1 VKEKDTTAKFSDM
14 MKQGKVSMAIRALAL
29 DDAAGTLPL
38 DDTTRKA
45 LRDKHPPAREA
56 APDTMYGGTYIPPP
70 AAIFDRI
77 TGEDIRKHALHTNG
91 AAGPSGMDAKAWR
104 SILSHARYGSIA
116 NDLCNTIAAM
126 ARKMATDTCQDI
138 EAFTACRLIAL
149 DKKPGC
155 RPIGV
160 GEVLRRIVGKAIM
173 EVTKDDI
180 KAAVGNLQVC
190 AGQKAGGEAAVHAMR
205 TIYSDPDCDAVLL
218 VDATNAFNNINRQ
231 AAIHNTRIKCPS
243 LAMYIENLYRKPA
256 KQFICDRH
264 TGNSD
269 TIESAEGTTQ
279 GDPVAMAMYAIGLLR
294 LQDHISH
301 EKTQVKQVAYAD
313 DLAGAGKIND
323 LRKWWDLIQRHGPP
337 QGYHPNAQKSILIVK
352 PGNIEQAKE
361 CFGNLEIQI
370 NAGGEKY
377 LGAVL
382 GTEQTKETFVKSR
395 VEGWIGEMK
404 RLANIAKEEPHA
416 AYTAFTF
423 GLKHKWK
430 YLMRTVPNIGHLLQP
445 IEDTIK
451 RDFIPALSGGR
462 NPTDLERAILEL
474 PPRMGGMGITNPCKI
489 SDTEHQNS
497 VRLTGHLT
505 QHIVSQT
512 RQGEINEAE
521 QKKMILEITK
531 TREENQ
537 KAELEN
543 ILSQLSEDQ
552 QRRMQMAQEVGAS
565 NWLTALPIKAKGFS
579 LNKQEFFDALAL
591 RYGWHM
597 DGLPQSCSCGSPF
610 NTNHAMICKT
620 GGFVVIRHD
629 EVRDLTAQMLREV
642 CHDVR
647 VEPELLPTGG
657 RSFTLRSVNTAED
670 ARLDI
675 SARGFWARG
684 QRAFFDV
691 RIFNPMAQSN
701 RDQDLHAAHG
711 RHENDKIREYGERVE
726 EVEQGTFT
734 PLVFT
739 TTGGMAPRAKAFYAI
754 LAQQLADKKQQSR
767 SCVTAWM
774 RCRLSFSLLRSSLL
788 CLRGTRSKPPLYTS
802 VRDTDFEE
810 TVEESRL
817 RENLL

>member
-1 VKEKDTTAKFSDM
+1 
-14 MKQGKVSMAIRALAL
+14 
-29 DDAAGTLPL
+29 
-38 DDTTRKA
+38 
-45 LRDKHPPAREA
+45 
-56 APDTMYGGTYIPPP
+56 
-70 AAIFDRI
+70 
-77 TGEDIRKHALHTNG
+77 
-91 AAGPSGMDAKAWR
+91 
-104 SILSHARYGSIA
+104 
-116 NDLCNTIAAM
+116 
-126 ARKMATDTCQDI
+126 
-138 EAFTACRLIAL
+138 
-149 DKKPGC
+149 
-155 RPIGV
+155 
-160 GEVLRRIVGKAIM
+160 
-173 EVTKDDI
+173 
-180 KAAVGNLQVC
+180 
-190 AGQKAGGEAAVHAMR
+190 
-205 TIYSDPDCDAVLL
+205 
-218 VDATNAFNNINRQ
+218 
-231 AAIHNTRIKCPS
+231 
-243 LAMYIENLYRKPA
+243 
-256 KQFICDRH
+256 
-264 TGNSD
+264 
-269 TIESAEGTTQ
+269 
-279 GDPVAMAMYAIGLLR
+279 
-294 LQDHISH
+294 
-301 EKTQVKQVAYAD
+301 
-313 DLAGAGKIND
+313 
-323 LRKWWDLIQRHGPP
+323 
-337 QGYHPNAQKSILIVK
+337 
-352 PGNIEQAKE
+352 
-361 CFGNLEIQI
+361 
-370 NAGGEKY
+370 
-377 LGAVL
+377 
-382 GTEQTKETFVKSR
+382 
-395 VEGWIGEMK
+395 
-404 RLANIAKEEPHA
+404 
-416 AYTAFTF
+416 
-423 GLKHKWK
+423 
-430 YLMRTVPNIGHLLQP
+430 
-445 IEDTIK
+445 
-451 RDFIPALSGGR
+451 
-462 NPTDLERAILEL
+462 
-474 PPRMGGMGITNPCKI
+474 
-489 SDTEHQNS
+489 
-497 VRLTGHLT
+497 
-505 QHIVSQT
+505 
-512 RQGEINEAE
+512 
-521 QKKMILEITK
+521 
-531 TREENQ
+531 
-537 KAELEN
+537 
-543 ILSQLSEDQ
+543 
-552 QRRMQMAQEVGAS
+552 MAQEVGAS

-597 DGLPQSCSCGSPF
+597 DGLPQSCWCGSPF

>member
-1 VKEKDTTAKFSDM
+1 

-104 SILSHARYGSIA
+104 NILSQARYGSVA

-126 ARKMATDTCQDI
+126 ARKMATDSCQDI

-190 AGQKAGGEAAVHAMR
+190 AGQKAGGEEAVQAMR
-205 TIYSDPDCDAVLL
+205 TIYSDHDCDAVLL

-243 LAMYIENLYRKPA
+243 LAMYIENSYRKPA

-279 GDPVAMAMYAIGLLR
+279 GDPVAMAMYATGLLR

-323 LRKWWDLIQRHGPP
+323 LRKWWDLIQRHEPP
-337 QGYHPNAQKSILIVK
+337 QGYHPNAQKSISIAK

-395 VEGWIGEMK
+395 
-404 RLANIAKEEPHA
+404 
-416 AYTAFTF
+416 
-423 GLKHKWK
+423 
-430 YLMRTVPNIGHLLQP
+430 P

-505 QHIVSQT
+505 QHI
-512 RQGEINEAE
+512 
-521 QKKMILEITK
+521 
-531 TREENQ
+531 
-537 KAELEN
+537 
-543 ILSQLSEDQ
+543 LSEDQ

-565 NWLTALPIKAKGFS
+565 NRLTALPIKAKGFS
-579 LNKQEFFDALAL
+579 LNNQEFFDTLPL
-591 RYGWHM
+591 GYGWHM
-597 DGLPQSCSCGSPF
+597 DRLPQSCSCGSPF

-620 GGFVVIRHD
+620 GGFVVIRHE
-629 EVRDLTAQMLREV
+629 EVRDLTADWRKKLHPEIGKHRRGYSPRHQRQRILGPRPESILR
-642 CHDVR
+642 CK
-647 VEPELLPTGG
+647 
-657 RSFTLRSVNTAED
+657 
-670 ARLDI
+670 
-675 SARGFWARG
+675 
-684 QRAFFDV
+684 
-691 RIFNPMAQSN
+691 
-701 RDQDLHAAHG
+701 DL
-711 RHENDKIREYGERVE
+711 
-726 EVEQGTFT
+726 
-734 PLVFT
+734 
-739 TTGGMAPRAKAFYAI
+739 
-754 LAQQLADKKQQSR
+754 
-767 SCVTAWM
+767 
-774 RCRLSFSLLRSSLL
+774 
-788 CLRGTRSKPPLYTS
+788 
-802 VRDTDFEE
+802 
-810 TVEESRL
+810 
-817 RENLL
+817 

>member
-1 VKEKDTTAKFSDM
+1 
-14 MKQGKVSMAIRALAL
+14 MKQGKVSMAIRALAP
-29 DDAAGTLPL
+29 DEAAGILPL

-91 AAGPSGMDAKAWR
+91 AAGPSGMDTKAWR
-104 SILSHARYGSIA
+104 NIPSHARYGSVA

-126 ARKMATDTCQDI
+126 ARKMATETCQDT

-205 TIYSDPDCDAVLL
+205 TIYNDPDSDAVL
-218 VDATNAFNNINRQ
+218 
-231 AAIHNTRIKCPS
+231 
-243 LAMYIENLYRKPA
+243 
-256 KQFICDRH
+256 H

-337 QGYHPNAQKSILIVK
+337 KGYHPNAQKSILIVK
-352 PGNIEQAKE
+352 PGNIEKTKE

-370 NAGGEKY
+370 NADGEKY

-382 GTEQTKETFVKSR
+382 GTEQTKETFEKSR

-430 YLMRTVPNIGHLLQP
+430 YLMRAVPNIRHLLQP

-462 NPTDLERAILEL
+462 NSTDLERAILEL

-489 SDTEHQNS
+489 SDTEHRNS

-505 QHIVSQT
+505 QHIVSQI

-543 ILSQLSEDQ
+543 LLSQLSEDQ

-579 LNKQEFFDALAL
+579 LNKQEFVDALAL

-610 NTNHAMICKT
+610 NTNHAMTCKT

-647 VEPELLPTGG
+647 VEPDLLPTGR

-670 ARLDI
+670 ARLNI

-711 RHENDKIREYGERVE
+711 KRQD
-726 EVEQGTFT
+726 
-734 PLVFT
+734 
-739 TTGGMAPRAKAFYAI
+739 PRI
-754 LAQQLADKKQQSR
+754 WRTNRR
-767 SCVTAWM
+767 S
-774 RCRLSFSLLRSSLL
+774 
-788 CLRGTRSKPPLYTS
+788 GTRDFHAPCIHDHRRNGTKDCSDKPPWYATAL
-802 VRDTDFEE
+802 
-810 TVEESRL
+810 SRL
-817 RENLL
+817 ILEQFGTRERCTARAINYAWLRVGVTYAWLSAAHLSEA